1 MTEKQREEL
10 AEQVA
15 NKVIEAMEKKQR
27 EWDKEFQEALVWQV
41 NPAPKKSSKETLA
54 LLKELLS
61 QALYVEDYIAAD
73 KISKEINKILNKLK

>member
-1 MTEKQREEL
+1 
-10 AEQVA
+10 
-15 NKVIEAMEKKQR
+15 
-27 EWDKEFQEALVWQV
+27 VWQV

-61 QALYVEDYIAAD
+61 QALYSEDYFAAD